1 MSKVIKL
8 KKGLN
13 IPLKG
18 KAEKVLV
25 NPGLP
30 GKFALKPL
38 DFHGIRP
45 KMLVRP
51 DDAVKAGTPLFFDKY
66 NPDVMFTSP
75 VSGRVV
81 AVNRG
86 ERRKI
91 MEVVIKRDDR
101 IDYEN
106 FGKAEPGSMEREA
119 IVERLLKS
127 GLWPLLRQRPYGIIP
142 RPDDTPRSIFISG
155 FDTAPLAPD
164 YDFLMQDSGNE
175 FRAGIDVLRK
185 LTGGKVYLNLNGDYP
200 PSDVFTG
207 VNGVEVNYFS
217 GPHPAG
223 NVGVHIHHLDPVH
236 KNGTVWYINPQDI
249 LVFGRLFLNGIVDFS
264 RIVALTGSE
273 VVNPRYYR
281 TVMGASVENL
291 VKDNIVEGKNRFI
304 SGNVL
309 TGSKIPSDGF
319 IGFYD
324 SQVTVIPEGDHHRF
338 MGWASPGLNRFSAS
352 RTFFSWLMPGKE
364 YRHDTNYNGGERAFV
379 ITGEYEKV
387 LPMDLIPQQLVK
399 AIMVEDIDKMENLG
413 IYEVVEEDMALCEY
427 VCTSKTEVQT
437 ILRSGIEL
445 MIKETS

>member
-8 KKGLN
+8 KKGLD

-25 NPGLP
+25 SPGLP
-30 GKFALKPL
+30 GKFAVKPI
-38 DFHGIRP
+38 DFPGIRP

-51 DDAVKAGTPLFFDKY
+51 DDVVKAGTPLFFDKY

-91 MEVVIKRDDR
+91 LEVVIKRDDR
-101 IDYEN
+101 IEYEK
-106 FGKAEPGSMEREA
+106 FVKSDPGSLDRKA

-127 GLWPLLRQRPYGIIP
+127 GLWPLLRQRPYGVIP
-142 RPDDTPRSIFISG
+142 KPDDTPRSIFISG

-164 YDFLMQDSGNE
+164 YDFVMQDSGSE
-175 FRAGIDVLRK
+175 FRTGIDVLNK
-185 LTGGKVYLNLNGDYP
+185 LAGGKVCLNLNGDHP
-200 PSDVFTG
+200 QSDVFKG
-207 VNGVEVNYFS
+207 LSGVEINYFS

-236 KNGTVWYINPQDI
+236 KNGTVWYINPQDLLLI
-249 LVFGRLFLNGIVDFS
+249 GRLFLNGIVDFS

-273 VVNPRYYR
+273 IPKPRYYR
-281 TVMGASVENL
+281 SMMGASVDIL
-291 VKDNIVEGKNRFI
+291 VKDNVNEGKNRFI

-309 TGSKIPSDGF
+309 TGIRIPSDGF
-319 IGFYD
+319 VGFYD
-324 SQVTVIPEGDHHRF
+324 SQVTVIPEGDQYRF
-338 MGWASPGLNRFSAS
+338 MGWATPGLDRFSAS

-364 YRHDTNYNGGERAFV
+364 YRHDTNYNGGERAYV
-379 ITGEYEKV
+379 LTGQYERV

-413 IYEVVEEDMALCEY
+413 IYEVVEEDLALCEY
-427 VCTSKTEVQT
+427 VCTSKIEVQS
-437 ILRSGIEL
+437 ILRHGIEL
-445 MIKETS
+445 MIKETI